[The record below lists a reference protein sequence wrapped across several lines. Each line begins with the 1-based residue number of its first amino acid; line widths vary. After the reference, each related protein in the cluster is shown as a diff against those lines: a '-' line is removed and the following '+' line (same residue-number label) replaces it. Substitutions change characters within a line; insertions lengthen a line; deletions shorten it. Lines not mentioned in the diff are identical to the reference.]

1 VYFRISSAIRSEKA
15 CFRCVL
21 APVALFASP
30 SSRWM
35 SSGIGSPR
43 EARSSATSALRADV
57 ERIFGGES
65 PELLE

>member
-1 VYFRISSAIRSEKA
+1 
-15 CFRCVL
+15 
-21 APVALFASP
+21 
-30 SSRWM
+30 M

>member
-1 VYFRISSAIRSEKA
+1 VLSAMSA
-15 CFRCVL
+15 
-21 APVALFASP
+21 P